1 MGVSKND
8 VGRPSNKTIII
19 RRILKVVLLLI
30 IIALA
35 FLIGYNLKDKN
46 SNNPIKSSGKKIQSD
61 DSIKTSKEELQLD
74 DSIVK
79 KLYSE
84 IENVSFYEK
93 IDGNIEDLCAFY
105 CEDMTY
111 NDMDDNFKMSLVLN
125 QFDLEKTNK
134 IKYEEIK
141 EKYYDIFGNYDIA
154 SEFYNYNINKLG
166 NVKLNKGYYQL
177 LGEDV
182 TVDPILGTGYTL
194 VSAQKDSSKIEL
206 FIAQWYNNADELIE
220 TDEPIYEY
228 YDTNACGDVKC
239 SAVFKS
245 SDVNDSKNVIKNNK
259 LTHAYLF
266 VGPRGTGKTSIAKI
280 FAKTIN
286 CLHPEDGL
294 SCEKCDICI
303 SNNSNE
309 NVDVIEMD
317 AASNNGVDEIREIRN
332 HITLLPT
339 VSKYKIYII
348 DEVHMLTTGAF
359 NALLKTLEEPP
370 EHIIF
375 ILATTEPHKIPLT
388 IMSRCQ
394 SFEFKP
400 IPVATIK
407 ERLKYICA
415 QENIN
420 IDDKSLNLIAEE
432 SNGGLRDAVSMLD
445 QLNAYADGNIKYE
458 DVLILNGRI
467 NDDEIEKFMTEMVND
482 DLNSVFTKIESWQEE
497 GKNFIYICE
506 DFIRFLRNELIKFK
520 LENNSNIVNLI
531 GENKTIEVIMIL
543 NKISNDMKISKDK
556 KVLFD
561 VTIINITNILKS
573 KQMFENNTYTSK
585 NINIENKTPEKVEI
599 KEEKPQT
606 VEVPIK
612 ETKDYTLYDE
622 LMSIRLNNTL
632 GIADK
637 KSKIEYE
644 NAVENLKNDI
654 SDLNKLKIINLLDD
668 TKITAGS
675 KDGIILTT
683 DSDNIL
689 HDLYDNMELLEE
701 SLESLLGKKVK
712 VCILLDELWNKKRII
727 YVEKIKNKEKID
739 IIDEE
744 DILNK
749 IKSLNTGEKSEF
761 DDLLE
766 IGGE

>member
-1 MGVSKND
+1 MKYQALYRKYRPKTFDD
-8 VGRPSNKTIII
+8 VYGQQI
-19 RRILKVVLLLI
+19 VV
-30 IIALA
+30 
-35 FLIGYNLKDKN
+35 
-46 SNNPIKSSGKKIQSD
+46 Q
-61 DSIKTSKEELQLD
+61 
-74 DSIVK
+74 
-79 KLYSE
+79 
-84 IENVSFYEK
+84 
-93 IDGNIEDLCAFY
+93 
-105 CEDMTY
+105 
-111 NDMDDNFKMSLVLN
+111 
-125 QFDLEKTNK
+125 
-134 IKYEEIK
+134 
-141 EKYYDIFGNYDIA
+141 
-154 SEFYNYNINKLG
+154 
-166 NVKLNKGYYQL
+166 
-177 LGEDV
+177 
-182 TVDPILGTGYTL
+182 TL
-194 VSAQKDSSKIEL
+194 
-206 FIAQWYNNADELIE
+206 
-220 TDEPIYEY
+220 
-228 YDTNACGDVKC
+228 
-239 SAVFKS
+239 
-245 SDVNDSKNVIKNNK
+245 KNVIKNNK

-309 NVDVIEMD
+309 NVDIIEMD

-407 ERLKYICA
+407 ERLKYICS

-458 DVLILNGRI
+458 DVLLLNGRI

-482 DLNSVFTKIESWQEE
+482 NLNSVFTKIESWQEE

-520 LENNSNIVNLI
+520 LENNSNIVSLI

-561 VTIINITNILKS
+561 VTIINITNILKN
-573 KQMFENNTYTSK
+573 KRMFENITHESK
-585 NINIENKTPEKVEI
+585 NIKIENKTPEKIEI

-749 IKSLNTGEKSEF
+749 IKLLNTGEKSEF

>member
-1 MGVSKND
+1 MKYQALYRKYRPKTFDD
-8 VGRPSNKTIII
+8 VYGQQI
-19 RRILKVVLLLI
+19 VV
-30 IIALA
+30 
-35 FLIGYNLKDKN
+35 
-46 SNNPIKSSGKKIQSD
+46 Q
-61 DSIKTSKEELQLD
+61 
-74 DSIVK
+74 
-79 KLYSE
+79 
-84 IENVSFYEK
+84 
-93 IDGNIEDLCAFY
+93 
-105 CEDMTY
+105 
-111 NDMDDNFKMSLVLN
+111 
-125 QFDLEKTNK
+125 
-134 IKYEEIK
+134 
-141 EKYYDIFGNYDIA
+141 
-154 SEFYNYNINKLG
+154 
-166 NVKLNKGYYQL
+166 
-177 LGEDV
+177 
-182 TVDPILGTGYTL
+182 TL
-194 VSAQKDSSKIEL
+194 
-206 FIAQWYNNADELIE
+206 
-220 TDEPIYEY
+220 
-228 YDTNACGDVKC
+228 
-239 SAVFKS
+239 
-245 SDVNDSKNVIKNNK
+245 KNVIKNNK

-294 SCEKCDICI
+294 SCEKCDICV

-309 NVDVIEMD
+309 NVDIIEMD

-458 DVLILNGRI
+458 DVLLLNGRI

-561 VTIINITNILKS
+561 VTIINITNILKN

-585 NINIENKTPEKVEI
+585 NIKIENKTPEKVEI

-606 VEVPIK
+606 MEVPIK
-612 ETKDYTLYDE
+612 ETKNYTLYDE
-622 LMSIRLNNTL
+622 LMNIRLNNTL

-739 IIDEE
+739 IIDEK

-749 IKSLNTGEKSEF
+749 IKLLNTGEKSEF

>member
-1 MGVSKND
+1 MKYQALYRKYRPKTFDD
-8 VGRPSNKTIII
+8 VYGQQI
-19 RRILKVVLLLI
+19 VV
-30 IIALA
+30 
-35 FLIGYNLKDKN
+35 
-46 SNNPIKSSGKKIQSD
+46 Q
-61 DSIKTSKEELQLD
+61 
-74 DSIVK
+74 
-79 KLYSE
+79 
-84 IENVSFYEK
+84 
-93 IDGNIEDLCAFY
+93 
-105 CEDMTY
+105 
-111 NDMDDNFKMSLVLN
+111 
-125 QFDLEKTNK
+125 
-134 IKYEEIK
+134 
-141 EKYYDIFGNYDIA
+141 
-154 SEFYNYNINKLG
+154 
-166 NVKLNKGYYQL
+166 
-177 LGEDV
+177 
-182 TVDPILGTGYTL
+182 TL
-194 VSAQKDSSKIEL
+194 
-206 FIAQWYNNADELIE
+206 
-220 TDEPIYEY
+220 
-228 YDTNACGDVKC
+228 
-239 SAVFKS
+239 
-245 SDVNDSKNVIKNNK
+245 KNVIKNNK

-309 NVDVIEMD
+309 NVDIIEMD

-458 DVLILNGRI
+458 DVLLLNGRI
-467 NDDEIEKFMTEMVND
+467 NDNEIEKFMTEMVND

-520 LENNSNIVNLI
+520 LENNSNIVSLI

-585 NINIENKTPEKVEI
+585 NIKIENKTPEKVEI

-612 ETKDYTLYDE
+612 KTKNYTLYDE
-622 LMSIRLNNTL
+622 LMNIRLNNTL

>member
-1 MGVSKND
+1 MKYQALYRKYRPKTFDD
-8 VGRPSNKTIII
+8 VYGQQI
-19 RRILKVVLLLI
+19 VV
-30 IIALA
+30 
-35 FLIGYNLKDKN
+35 
-46 SNNPIKSSGKKIQSD
+46 Q
-61 DSIKTSKEELQLD
+61 
-74 DSIVK
+74 
-79 KLYSE
+79 
-84 IENVSFYEK
+84 
-93 IDGNIEDLCAFY
+93 
-105 CEDMTY
+105 
-111 NDMDDNFKMSLVLN
+111 
-125 QFDLEKTNK
+125 
-134 IKYEEIK
+134 
-141 EKYYDIFGNYDIA
+141 
-154 SEFYNYNINKLG
+154 
-166 NVKLNKGYYQL
+166 
-177 LGEDV
+177 
-182 TVDPILGTGYTL
+182 TL
-194 VSAQKDSSKIEL
+194 
-206 FIAQWYNNADELIE
+206 
-220 TDEPIYEY
+220 
-228 YDTNACGDVKC
+228 
-239 SAVFKS
+239 
-245 SDVNDSKNVIKNNK
+245 KNVIKNNK

-309 NVDVIEMD
+309 NVDIIEMD

-458 DVLILNGRI
+458 DVLLLNGRI

-561 VTIINITNILKS
+561 VTIINITNILKN

-585 NINIENKTPEKVEI
+585 NIKIENKTPEKVEI

-612 ETKDYTLYDE
+612 ETKNYTLYDE
-622 LMSIRLNNTL
+622 LMNIRLNNTL

-637 KSKIEYE
+637 TSKIEYE

-739 IIDEE
+739 IIDEK

-749 IKSLNTGEKSEF
+749 IKLLNTGEKSEF

>member
-1 MGVSKND
+1 MKYQALYRKYRPKTFDD
-8 VGRPSNKTIII
+8 VYGQQI
-19 RRILKVVLLLI
+19 VV
-30 IIALA
+30 
-35 FLIGYNLKDKN
+35 
-46 SNNPIKSSGKKIQSD
+46 Q
-61 DSIKTSKEELQLD
+61 
-74 DSIVK
+74 
-79 KLYSE
+79 
-84 IENVSFYEK
+84 
-93 IDGNIEDLCAFY
+93 
-105 CEDMTY
+105 
-111 NDMDDNFKMSLVLN
+111 
-125 QFDLEKTNK
+125 
-134 IKYEEIK
+134 
-141 EKYYDIFGNYDIA
+141 
-154 SEFYNYNINKLG
+154 
-166 NVKLNKGYYQL
+166 
-177 LGEDV
+177 
-182 TVDPILGTGYTL
+182 TL
-194 VSAQKDSSKIEL
+194 
-206 FIAQWYNNADELIE
+206 
-220 TDEPIYEY
+220 
-228 YDTNACGDVKC
+228 
-239 SAVFKS
+239 
-245 SDVNDSKNVIKNNK
+245 KNVIKNNK

-309 NVDVIEMD
+309 NVDIIEMD

-458 DVLILNGRI
+458 DVLLLNGRI
-467 NDDEIEKFMTEMVND
+467 NDNEIEKFMTEMVND

-573 KQMFENNTYTSK
+573 KRMFENNIYTSK

-599 KEEKPQT
+599 KEEKSQT

-632 GIADK
+632 SIADK

-654 SDLNKLKIINLLDD
+654 TDLNKLKIINLLDD

-712 VCILLDELWNKKRII
+712 VCILLGELWNKKRII

>member
-1 MGVSKND
+1 MKYQALYRKYRPKTFDD
-8 VGRPSNKTIII
+8 VYGQQI
-19 RRILKVVLLLI
+19 VV
-30 IIALA
+30 
-35 FLIGYNLKDKN
+35 
-46 SNNPIKSSGKKIQSD
+46 Q
-61 DSIKTSKEELQLD
+61 
-74 DSIVK
+74 
-79 KLYSE
+79 
-84 IENVSFYEK
+84 
-93 IDGNIEDLCAFY
+93 
-105 CEDMTY
+105 
-111 NDMDDNFKMSLVLN
+111 
-125 QFDLEKTNK
+125 
-134 IKYEEIK
+134 
-141 EKYYDIFGNYDIA
+141 
-154 SEFYNYNINKLG
+154 
-166 NVKLNKGYYQL
+166 
-177 LGEDV
+177 
-182 TVDPILGTGYTL
+182 TL
-194 VSAQKDSSKIEL
+194 
-206 FIAQWYNNADELIE
+206 
-220 TDEPIYEY
+220 
-228 YDTNACGDVKC
+228 
-239 SAVFKS
+239 
-245 SDVNDSKNVIKNNK
+245 KNVIKNNK

-309 NVDVIEMD
+309 NVDIIEMD

-458 DVLILNGRI
+458 DVLLLNGRI

-520 LENNSNIVNLI
+520 LENNSNIVSLI

-561 VTIINITNILKS
+561 VTIINITNILKN
-573 KQMFENNTYTSK
+573 KQTFENTAYESK
-585 NINIENKTPEKVEI
+585 NIKIENKTPEKVEI

-606 VEVPIK
+606 VEVSIK

-622 LMSIRLNNTL
+622 LMNIRLNNTL

-637 KSKIEYE
+637 TSKIEYE

-675 KDGIILTT
+675 KDGIIFTT

-701 SLESLLGKKVK
+701 SMESLLGKKVK

>member
-1 MGVSKND
+1 MKYQALYRKYRPKTFDD
-8 VGRPSNKTIII
+8 VYGQQI
-19 RRILKVVLLLI
+19 VV
-30 IIALA
+30 
-35 FLIGYNLKDKN
+35 
-46 SNNPIKSSGKKIQSD
+46 Q
-61 DSIKTSKEELQLD
+61 
-74 DSIVK
+74 
-79 KLYSE
+79 
-84 IENVSFYEK
+84 
-93 IDGNIEDLCAFY
+93 
-105 CEDMTY
+105 
-111 NDMDDNFKMSLVLN
+111 
-125 QFDLEKTNK
+125 
-134 IKYEEIK
+134 
-141 EKYYDIFGNYDIA
+141 
-154 SEFYNYNINKLG
+154 
-166 NVKLNKGYYQL
+166 
-177 LGEDV
+177 
-182 TVDPILGTGYTL
+182 TL
-194 VSAQKDSSKIEL
+194 
-206 FIAQWYNNADELIE
+206 
-220 TDEPIYEY
+220 
-228 YDTNACGDVKC
+228 
-239 SAVFKS
+239 
-245 SDVNDSKNVIKNNK
+245 KNVIKNNK

-309 NVDVIEMD
+309 NVDIIEMD

-458 DVLILNGRI
+458 DVLLLNGRI

-561 VTIINITNILKS
+561 VTIINITNILKN
-573 KQMFENNTYTSK
+573 KQTFENNTYTSK
-585 NINIENKTPEKVEI
+585 NIKIENKTPEKVEI

-612 ETKDYTLYDE
+612 ETKNYALYDE
-622 LMSIRLNNTL
+622 LMNIRLNNTL

>member
-1 MGVSKND
+1 MKYQALYRKYRPKTFDD
-8 VGRPSNKTIII
+8 VYGQQI
-19 RRILKVVLLLI
+19 VV
-30 IIALA
+30 
-35 FLIGYNLKDKN
+35 
-46 SNNPIKSSGKKIQSD
+46 Q
-61 DSIKTSKEELQLD
+61 
-74 DSIVK
+74 
-79 KLYSE
+79 
-84 IENVSFYEK
+84 
-93 IDGNIEDLCAFY
+93 
-105 CEDMTY
+105 
-111 NDMDDNFKMSLVLN
+111 
-125 QFDLEKTNK
+125 
-134 IKYEEIK
+134 
-141 EKYYDIFGNYDIA
+141 
-154 SEFYNYNINKLG
+154 
-166 NVKLNKGYYQL
+166 
-177 LGEDV
+177 
-182 TVDPILGTGYTL
+182 TL
-194 VSAQKDSSKIEL
+194 
-206 FIAQWYNNADELIE
+206 
-220 TDEPIYEY
+220 
-228 YDTNACGDVKC
+228 
-239 SAVFKS
+239 
-245 SDVNDSKNVIKNNK
+245 KNVIKNNK

-309 NVDVIEMD
+309 NVDIIEMD

-332 HITLLPT
+332 HITLFPT

-458 DVLILNGRI
+458 DVLLLNGRI

-561 VTIINITNILKS
+561 VTIINITNILKN

-585 NINIENKTPEKVEI
+585 NIKIENKTPEKVEI

-606 VEVPIK
+606 MEVPIK
-612 ETKDYTLYDE
+612 ETKNYTLYDE
-622 LMSIRLNNTL
+622 LMNIRLNNTL

>member
-1 MGVSKND
+1 MKYQALYRKYRPKTFDD
-8 VGRPSNKTIII
+8 VYGQQI
-19 RRILKVVLLLI
+19 VV
-30 IIALA
+30 
-35 FLIGYNLKDKN
+35 
-46 SNNPIKSSGKKIQSD
+46 Q
-61 DSIKTSKEELQLD
+61 
-74 DSIVK
+74 
-79 KLYSE
+79 
-84 IENVSFYEK
+84 
-93 IDGNIEDLCAFY
+93 
-105 CEDMTY
+105 
-111 NDMDDNFKMSLVLN
+111 
-125 QFDLEKTNK
+125 
-134 IKYEEIK
+134 
-141 EKYYDIFGNYDIA
+141 
-154 SEFYNYNINKLG
+154 
-166 NVKLNKGYYQL
+166 
-177 LGEDV
+177 
-182 TVDPILGTGYTL
+182 TL
-194 VSAQKDSSKIEL
+194 
-206 FIAQWYNNADELIE
+206 
-220 TDEPIYEY
+220 
-228 YDTNACGDVKC
+228 
-239 SAVFKS
+239 
-245 SDVNDSKNVIKNNK
+245 KNVIKNNK

-294 SCEKCDICI
+294 SCEKCDICV

-309 NVDVIEMD
+309 NVDIIEMD

-458 DVLILNGRI
+458 DVLLLNGRI
-467 NDDEIEKFMTEMVND
+467 NDNEIEKFMTEMVND

-506 DFIRFLRNELIKFK
+506 DFISFLRNELIKFK

-561 VTIINITNILKS
+561 VTIINITNILKN
-573 KQMFENNTYTSK
+573 KQTFENNTYTSK
-585 NINIENKTPEKVEI
+585 NIKIENKTPEKVEI

-749 IKSLNTGEKSEF
+749 IKLLNTGEKSEF

>member
-1 MGVSKND
+1 MKYQALYRKYRPKTFDD
-8 VGRPSNKTIII
+8 VYGQQI
-19 RRILKVVLLLI
+19 VV
-30 IIALA
+30 
-35 FLIGYNLKDKN
+35 
-46 SNNPIKSSGKKIQSD
+46 Q
-61 DSIKTSKEELQLD
+61 
-74 DSIVK
+74 
-79 KLYSE
+79 
-84 IENVSFYEK
+84 
-93 IDGNIEDLCAFY
+93 
-105 CEDMTY
+105 
-111 NDMDDNFKMSLVLN
+111 
-125 QFDLEKTNK
+125 
-134 IKYEEIK
+134 
-141 EKYYDIFGNYDIA
+141 
-154 SEFYNYNINKLG
+154 
-166 NVKLNKGYYQL
+166 
-177 LGEDV
+177 
-182 TVDPILGTGYTL
+182 TL
-194 VSAQKDSSKIEL
+194 
-206 FIAQWYNNADELIE
+206 
-220 TDEPIYEY
+220 
-228 YDTNACGDVKC
+228 
-239 SAVFKS
+239 
-245 SDVNDSKNVIKNNK
+245 KNVIKNNK

-294 SCEKCDICI
+294 SCEKCDICV
-303 SNNSNE
+303 SNNLNE
-309 NVDVIEMD
+309 NVDIIEMD

-458 DVLILNGRI
+458 DVLLLNGRI
-467 NDDEIEKFMTEMVND
+467 NDNEIEKFMTEMVND

-497 GKNFIYICE
+497 GKNFIYISE

-561 VTIINITNILKS
+561 VTIINITNILKN
-573 KQMFENNTYTSK
+573 KQMFENDTYTSK
-585 NINIENKTPEKVEI
+585 NIKIENKTPEKVEI

-606 VEVPIK
+606 MEVPIK
-612 ETKDYTLYDE
+612 ETKNYTLYDE
-622 LMSIRLNNTL
+622 LMNIRLNNTL
-632 GIADK
+632 SIADK

-644 NAVENLKNDI
+644 TAVENLKNDI

>member
-1 MGVSKND
+1 MKYQALYRKYRPKTFDD
-8 VGRPSNKTIII
+8 VYGQQI
-19 RRILKVVLLLI
+19 VV
-30 IIALA
+30 
-35 FLIGYNLKDKN
+35 
-46 SNNPIKSSGKKIQSD
+46 Q
-61 DSIKTSKEELQLD
+61 
-74 DSIVK
+74 
-79 KLYSE
+79 
-84 IENVSFYEK
+84 
-93 IDGNIEDLCAFY
+93 
-105 CEDMTY
+105 
-111 NDMDDNFKMSLVLN
+111 
-125 QFDLEKTNK
+125 
-134 IKYEEIK
+134 
-141 EKYYDIFGNYDIA
+141 
-154 SEFYNYNINKLG
+154 
-166 NVKLNKGYYQL
+166 
-177 LGEDV
+177 
-182 TVDPILGTGYTL
+182 TL
-194 VSAQKDSSKIEL
+194 
-206 FIAQWYNNADELIE
+206 
-220 TDEPIYEY
+220 
-228 YDTNACGDVKC
+228 
-239 SAVFKS
+239 
-245 SDVNDSKNVIKNNK
+245 KNVIKNNK

-286 CLHPEDGL
+286 CLHPKDGL

-309 NVDVIEMD
+309 NVDIIEMD

-458 DVLILNGRI
+458 DVLLLNGRI
-467 NDDEIEKFMTEMVND
+467 NDDEIEKFMTEIVND

-573 KQMFENNTYTSK
+573 KQMFENDTYTSK
-585 NINIENKTPEKVEI
+585 NIKIENKTPENVEI

-612 ETKDYTLYDE
+612 ETKNYILYDE
-622 LMSIRLNNTL
+622 LMNIRLNNTL

>member
-1 MGVSKND
+1 MKYQALYRKYRPKTFDD
-8 VGRPSNKTIII
+8 VYGQQI
-19 RRILKVVLLLI
+19 VV
-30 IIALA
+30 
-35 FLIGYNLKDKN
+35 
-46 SNNPIKSSGKKIQSD
+46 Q
-61 DSIKTSKEELQLD
+61 
-74 DSIVK
+74 
-79 KLYSE
+79 
-84 IENVSFYEK
+84 
-93 IDGNIEDLCAFY
+93 
-105 CEDMTY
+105 
-111 NDMDDNFKMSLVLN
+111 
-125 QFDLEKTNK
+125 
-134 IKYEEIK
+134 
-141 EKYYDIFGNYDIA
+141 
-154 SEFYNYNINKLG
+154 
-166 NVKLNKGYYQL
+166 
-177 LGEDV
+177 
-182 TVDPILGTGYTL
+182 TL
-194 VSAQKDSSKIEL
+194 
-206 FIAQWYNNADELIE
+206 
-220 TDEPIYEY
+220 
-228 YDTNACGDVKC
+228 
-239 SAVFKS
+239 
-245 SDVNDSKNVIKNNK
+245 KNVIKNNK

-286 CLHPEDGL
+286 CLHPKDGL

-309 NVDVIEMD
+309 NVDIIEMD

-400 IPVATIK
+400 IPIATIK

-458 DVLILNGRI
+458 DVLLLNGRI

-531 GENKTIEVIMIL
+531 GENKIIEVIMIL

-573 KQMFENNTYTSK
+573 KQMFENDTYTSK
-585 NINIENKTPEKVEI
+585 NIKIENKTPEKVEI

-606 VEVPIK
+606 MKVPIK
-612 ETKDYTLYDE
+612 ETKNYTLYDE
-622 LMSIRLNNTL
+622 LMNIRLNNTL

>member
-1 MGVSKND
+1 MKYQALYRKYRPKTFDD
-8 VGRPSNKTIII
+8 VYGQQI
-19 RRILKVVLLLI
+19 VV
-30 IIALA
+30 
-35 FLIGYNLKDKN
+35 
-46 SNNPIKSSGKKIQSD
+46 Q
-61 DSIKTSKEELQLD
+61 
-74 DSIVK
+74 
-79 KLYSE
+79 
-84 IENVSFYEK
+84 
-93 IDGNIEDLCAFY
+93 
-105 CEDMTY
+105 
-111 NDMDDNFKMSLVLN
+111 
-125 QFDLEKTNK
+125 
-134 IKYEEIK
+134 
-141 EKYYDIFGNYDIA
+141 
-154 SEFYNYNINKLG
+154 
-166 NVKLNKGYYQL
+166 
-177 LGEDV
+177 
-182 TVDPILGTGYTL
+182 TL
-194 VSAQKDSSKIEL
+194 
-206 FIAQWYNNADELIE
+206 
-220 TDEPIYEY
+220 
-228 YDTNACGDVKC
+228 
-239 SAVFKS
+239 
-245 SDVNDSKNVIKNNK
+245 KNVIKNNK

-309 NVDVIEMD
+309 NVDIIEMD

-458 DVLILNGRI
+458 DVLLLNGRI

-561 VTIINITNILKS
+561 VTIINITNILKN

-585 NINIENKTPEKVEI
+585 NIKIENKTPEKVEI

-612 ETKDYTLYDE
+612 ETKNYTLYDE
-622 LMSIRLNNTL
+622 LMNIRLNNTL

-739 IIDEE
+739 IIDEK

>member
-1 MGVSKND
+1 MKYQALYRKYRPKTFDD
-8 VGRPSNKTIII
+8 VYGQQI
-19 RRILKVVLLLI
+19 VV
-30 IIALA
+30 
-35 FLIGYNLKDKN
+35 
-46 SNNPIKSSGKKIQSD
+46 Q
-61 DSIKTSKEELQLD
+61 
-74 DSIVK
+74 
-79 KLYSE
+79 
-84 IENVSFYEK
+84 
-93 IDGNIEDLCAFY
+93 
-105 CEDMTY
+105 
-111 NDMDDNFKMSLVLN
+111 
-125 QFDLEKTNK
+125 
-134 IKYEEIK
+134 
-141 EKYYDIFGNYDIA
+141 
-154 SEFYNYNINKLG
+154 
-166 NVKLNKGYYQL
+166 
-177 LGEDV
+177 
-182 TVDPILGTGYTL
+182 TL
-194 VSAQKDSSKIEL
+194 
-206 FIAQWYNNADELIE
+206 
-220 TDEPIYEY
+220 
-228 YDTNACGDVKC
+228 
-239 SAVFKS
+239 
-245 SDVNDSKNVIKNNK
+245 KNVIKNNK

-286 CLHPEDGL
+286 CLHPKDGL

-309 NVDVIEMD
+309 NVDIIEMD

-458 DVLILNGRI
+458 DVLLLNGRI
-467 NDDEIEKFMTEMVND
+467 NDNEIEKFMTEMVND

-561 VTIINITNILKS
+561 VTIINITNILKN

-585 NINIENKTPEKVEI
+585 NIKIENKTPEKVEI

-612 ETKDYTLYDE
+612 ETKNYTLYDE
-622 LMSIRLNNTL
+622 LMNIRLNNTL
-632 GIADK
+632 SIADK

>member
-1 MGVSKND
+1 MKYQALYRKYRPKTFDD
-8 VGRPSNKTIII
+8 VYGQQI
-19 RRILKVVLLLI
+19 VV
-30 IIALA
+30 
-35 FLIGYNLKDKN
+35 
-46 SNNPIKSSGKKIQSD
+46 Q
-61 DSIKTSKEELQLD
+61 
-74 DSIVK
+74 
-79 KLYSE
+79 
-84 IENVSFYEK
+84 
-93 IDGNIEDLCAFY
+93 
-105 CEDMTY
+105 
-111 NDMDDNFKMSLVLN
+111 
-125 QFDLEKTNK
+125 
-134 IKYEEIK
+134 
-141 EKYYDIFGNYDIA
+141 
-154 SEFYNYNINKLG
+154 
-166 NVKLNKGYYQL
+166 
-177 LGEDV
+177 
-182 TVDPILGTGYTL
+182 TL
-194 VSAQKDSSKIEL
+194 
-206 FIAQWYNNADELIE
+206 
-220 TDEPIYEY
+220 
-228 YDTNACGDVKC
+228 
-239 SAVFKS
+239 
-245 SDVNDSKNVIKNNK
+245 KNVIKNNK

-309 NVDVIEMD
+309 NVDIIEMD

-458 DVLILNGRI
+458 DVLLLNGRI

-573 KQMFENNTYTSK
+573 KQMFENDTYTSK
-585 NINIENKTPEKVEI
+585 NIKIENKTPEKVEI

-606 VEVPIK
+606 MEVPIK

-739 IIDEE
+739 IIDEK

>member
-1 MGVSKND
+1 MKYQALYRKYRPKTFDD
-8 VGRPSNKTIII
+8 VYGQQI
-19 RRILKVVLLLI
+19 VVQTLI
-30 IIALA
+30 
-35 FLIGYNLKDKN
+35 
-46 SNNPIKSSGKKIQSD
+46 
-61 DSIKTSKEELQLD
+61 
-74 DSIVK
+74 
-79 KLYSE
+79 
-84 IENVSFYEK
+84 
-93 IDGNIEDLCAFY
+93 
-105 CEDMTY
+105 
-111 NDMDDNFKMSLVLN
+111 
-125 QFDLEKTNK
+125 
-134 IKYEEIK
+134 
-141 EKYYDIFGNYDIA
+141 
-154 SEFYNYNINKLG
+154 
-166 NVKLNKGYYQL
+166 
-177 LGEDV
+177 
-182 TVDPILGTGYTL
+182 
-194 VSAQKDSSKIEL
+194 
-206 FIAQWYNNADELIE
+206 
-220 TDEPIYEY
+220 
-228 YDTNACGDVKC
+228 
-239 SAVFKS
+239 
-245 SDVNDSKNVIKNNK
+245 NVIKNNK

-303 SNNSNE
+303 SNNLNE
-309 NVDVIEMD
+309 NVDIIEMD

-458 DVLILNGRI
+458 DVLLLNGRI

-561 VTIINITNILKS
+561 VTIINITNILKN
-573 KQMFENNTYTSK
+573 KQMFENNTYESK
-585 NINIENKTPEKVEI
+585 NIKIENKTPEKVEI
-599 KEEKPQT
+599 KEEKTQT
-606 VEVPIK
+606 VEVQIK

-654 SDLNKLKIINLLDD
+654 SDLSKLKIINLLDD

-739 IIDEE
+739 IIDEK

>member
-1 MGVSKND
+1 MKYQALYRKYRPKTFDD
-8 VGRPSNKTIII
+8 VYGQQI
-19 RRILKVVLLLI
+19 VV
-30 IIALA
+30 
-35 FLIGYNLKDKN
+35 
-46 SNNPIKSSGKKIQSD
+46 Q
-61 DSIKTSKEELQLD
+61 
-74 DSIVK
+74 
-79 KLYSE
+79 
-84 IENVSFYEK
+84 
-93 IDGNIEDLCAFY
+93 
-105 CEDMTY
+105 
-111 NDMDDNFKMSLVLN
+111 
-125 QFDLEKTNK
+125 
-134 IKYEEIK
+134 
-141 EKYYDIFGNYDIA
+141 
-154 SEFYNYNINKLG
+154 
-166 NVKLNKGYYQL
+166 
-177 LGEDV
+177 
-182 TVDPILGTGYTL
+182 TL
-194 VSAQKDSSKIEL
+194 
-206 FIAQWYNNADELIE
+206 
-220 TDEPIYEY
+220 
-228 YDTNACGDVKC
+228 
-239 SAVFKS
+239 
-245 SDVNDSKNVIKNNK
+245 KNVIKNNK

-303 SNNSNE
+303 SNNLNE
-309 NVDVIEMD
+309 NVDIIEMD

-458 DVLILNGRI
+458 DVLLLNGRI
-467 NDDEIEKFMTEMVND
+467 NDNEIEKIMTEMVND

-520 LENNSNIVNLI
+520 LENNSNIVSLI

-561 VTIINITNILKS
+561 VTIINITNILKD
-573 KQMFENNTYTSK
+573 KQMFENNTYDSK
-585 NINIENKTPEKVEI
+585 NMKIENKTSEKVEI
-599 KEEKPQT
+599 KEKPQT

-632 GIADK
+632 SIADK
-637 KSKIEYE
+637 RSKIKYE
-644 NAVENLKNDI
+644 NAVENLKDDI

-675 KDGIILTT
+675 KDGIVLTT

-739 IIDEE
+739 IIDEK

>member
-1 MGVSKND
+1 MKYQALYRKYRPKTFDD
-8 VGRPSNKTIII
+8 VYGQQI
-19 RRILKVVLLLI
+19 VV
-30 IIALA
+30 
-35 FLIGYNLKDKN
+35 
-46 SNNPIKSSGKKIQSD
+46 Q
-61 DSIKTSKEELQLD
+61 
-74 DSIVK
+74 
-79 KLYSE
+79 
-84 IENVSFYEK
+84 
-93 IDGNIEDLCAFY
+93 
-105 CEDMTY
+105 
-111 NDMDDNFKMSLVLN
+111 
-125 QFDLEKTNK
+125 
-134 IKYEEIK
+134 
-141 EKYYDIFGNYDIA
+141 
-154 SEFYNYNINKLG
+154 
-166 NVKLNKGYYQL
+166 
-177 LGEDV
+177 
-182 TVDPILGTGYTL
+182 TL
-194 VSAQKDSSKIEL
+194 
-206 FIAQWYNNADELIE
+206 
-220 TDEPIYEY
+220 
-228 YDTNACGDVKC
+228 
-239 SAVFKS
+239 
-245 SDVNDSKNVIKNNK
+245 KNVIKNNK

-309 NVDVIEMD
+309 NVDIIEMD

-458 DVLILNGRI
+458 DVLLLNGRI

-520 LENNSNIVNLI
+520 LENNSNIVCLI

-561 VTIINITNILKS
+561 VTIINITNVLKS
-573 KQMFENNTYTSK
+573 KQMFENNVRESK
-585 NINIENKTPEKVEI
+585 NIKIENKTPEKVEI
-599 KEEKPQT
+599 KEEKTQP
-606 VEVPIK
+606 VELPIK

-637 KSKIEYE
+637 TSKIEYE
-644 NAVENLKNDI
+644 NAAENLKNDI

-675 KDGIILTT
+675 KDGIIFTT

>member
-1 MGVSKND
+1 MKYQALYRKYRPKTFDD
-8 VGRPSNKTIII
+8 VYGQQI
-19 RRILKVVLLLI
+19 VV
-30 IIALA
+30 
-35 FLIGYNLKDKN
+35 
-46 SNNPIKSSGKKIQSD
+46 Q
-61 DSIKTSKEELQLD
+61 
-74 DSIVK
+74 
-79 KLYSE
+79 
-84 IENVSFYEK
+84 
-93 IDGNIEDLCAFY
+93 
-105 CEDMTY
+105 
-111 NDMDDNFKMSLVLN
+111 
-125 QFDLEKTNK
+125 
-134 IKYEEIK
+134 
-141 EKYYDIFGNYDIA
+141 
-154 SEFYNYNINKLG
+154 
-166 NVKLNKGYYQL
+166 
-177 LGEDV
+177 
-182 TVDPILGTGYTL
+182 TL
-194 VSAQKDSSKIEL
+194 
-206 FIAQWYNNADELIE
+206 
-220 TDEPIYEY
+220 
-228 YDTNACGDVKC
+228 
-239 SAVFKS
+239 
-245 SDVNDSKNVIKNNK
+245 KNVIKNNK

-309 NVDVIEMD
+309 NVDIIEMD

-458 DVLILNGRI
+458 DVLLLNGRI

-520 LENNSNIVNLI
+520 LENNSNIVRLI

-561 VTIINITNILKS
+561 VTIINITNVLKN
-573 KQMFENNTYTSK
+573 KQTFENNARESK
-585 NINIENKTPEKVEI
+585 NIKIENKTVEKVEI

-622 LMSIRLNNTL
+622 IMSIRLNNTL

-712 VCILLDELWNKKRII
+712 VCILLDGLWNKKRII

>member
-1 MGVSKND
+1 MKYQALYRKYRPKTFDD
-8 VGRPSNKTIII
+8 VYGQQI
-19 RRILKVVLLLI
+19 VV
-30 IIALA
+30 
-35 FLIGYNLKDKN
+35 
-46 SNNPIKSSGKKIQSD
+46 Q
-61 DSIKTSKEELQLD
+61 
-74 DSIVK
+74 
-79 KLYSE
+79 
-84 IENVSFYEK
+84 
-93 IDGNIEDLCAFY
+93 
-105 CEDMTY
+105 
-111 NDMDDNFKMSLVLN
+111 
-125 QFDLEKTNK
+125 
-134 IKYEEIK
+134 
-141 EKYYDIFGNYDIA
+141 
-154 SEFYNYNINKLG
+154 
-166 NVKLNKGYYQL
+166 
-177 LGEDV
+177 
-182 TVDPILGTGYTL
+182 TL
-194 VSAQKDSSKIEL
+194 
-206 FIAQWYNNADELIE
+206 
-220 TDEPIYEY
+220 
-228 YDTNACGDVKC
+228 
-239 SAVFKS
+239 
-245 SDVNDSKNVIKNNK
+245 KNVIKNNK

-309 NVDVIEMD
+309 NVDIIEMD

-458 DVLILNGRI
+458 DVLLLNGRI
-467 NDDEIEKFMTEMVND
+467 NDNEIEKFMTEMVND

-531 GENKTIEVIMIL
+531 GENKIIEVIMIL

-561 VTIINITNILKS
+561 VTIINITNILKN
-573 KQMFENNTYTSK
+573 KQMFENNTCTSN
-585 NINIENKTPEKVEI
+585 NIKIENKTPEKVEI

-612 ETKDYTLYDE
+612 ETKNYTLYDE
-622 LMSIRLNNTL
+622 LMNIRLNNTL

-749 IKSLNTGEKSEF
+749 IKLLNTGEKSEF

>member
-1 MGVSKND
+1 MKYQALYRKYRPKTFDD
-8 VGRPSNKTIII
+8 VYGQQI
-19 RRILKVVLLLI
+19 VV
-30 IIALA
+30 
-35 FLIGYNLKDKN
+35 
-46 SNNPIKSSGKKIQSD
+46 Q
-61 DSIKTSKEELQLD
+61 
-74 DSIVK
+74 
-79 KLYSE
+79 
-84 IENVSFYEK
+84 
-93 IDGNIEDLCAFY
+93 
-105 CEDMTY
+105 
-111 NDMDDNFKMSLVLN
+111 
-125 QFDLEKTNK
+125 
-134 IKYEEIK
+134 
-141 EKYYDIFGNYDIA
+141 
-154 SEFYNYNINKLG
+154 
-166 NVKLNKGYYQL
+166 
-177 LGEDV
+177 
-182 TVDPILGTGYTL
+182 TL
-194 VSAQKDSSKIEL
+194 
-206 FIAQWYNNADELIE
+206 
-220 TDEPIYEY
+220 
-228 YDTNACGDVKC
+228 
-239 SAVFKS
+239 
-245 SDVNDSKNVIKNNK
+245 KNVIKNNK

-286 CLHPEDGL
+286 CLHPKDGL

-309 NVDVIEMD
+309 NVDIIEMD

-458 DVLILNGRI
+458 DVLLLNGRI

-573 KQMFENNTYTSK
+573 KQMFENDTYTSK
-585 NINIENKTPEKVEI
+585 NIKIENKTPENVEI

-612 ETKDYTLYDE
+612 ETKNYILYDE
-622 LMSIRLNNTL
+622 LMNIRLNNTL

-683 DSDNIL
+683 GSDNIL

>member
-1 MGVSKND
+1 MKYQALYRKYRPKTFDD
-8 VGRPSNKTIII
+8 VYGQQI
-19 RRILKVVLLLI
+19 VV
-30 IIALA
+30 
-35 FLIGYNLKDKN
+35 
-46 SNNPIKSSGKKIQSD
+46 Q
-61 DSIKTSKEELQLD
+61 
-74 DSIVK
+74 
-79 KLYSE
+79 
-84 IENVSFYEK
+84 
-93 IDGNIEDLCAFY
+93 
-105 CEDMTY
+105 
-111 NDMDDNFKMSLVLN
+111 
-125 QFDLEKTNK
+125 
-134 IKYEEIK
+134 
-141 EKYYDIFGNYDIA
+141 
-154 SEFYNYNINKLG
+154 
-166 NVKLNKGYYQL
+166 
-177 LGEDV
+177 
-182 TVDPILGTGYTL
+182 TL
-194 VSAQKDSSKIEL
+194 
-206 FIAQWYNNADELIE
+206 
-220 TDEPIYEY
+220 
-228 YDTNACGDVKC
+228 
-239 SAVFKS
+239 
-245 SDVNDSKNVIKNNK
+245 KNVIKNNK

-294 SCEKCDICI
+294 SCEKCDICV
-303 SNNSNE
+303 SNNLNE
-309 NVDVIEMD
+309 NVDIIEMD

-400 IPVATIK
+400 IPVTIIK
-407 ERLKYICA
+407 ERLKYICT

-458 DVLILNGRI
+458 DVLLLNGRI

-543 NKISNDMKISKDK
+543 NKIANDMKISKDK

-561 VTIINITNILKS
+561 VTIINITNILKN

-585 NINIENKTPEKVEI
+585 NIKIENKTPEKVEI

-606 VEVPIK
+606 MEVPIK
-612 ETKDYTLYDE
+612 EKKNYKLYDE
-622 LMSIRLNNTL
+622 LMNIRLNNTL

-644 NAVENLKNDI
+644 TAVENLKNDI

-701 SLESLLGKKVK
+701 SLGSLLGKKVK

-739 IIDEE
+739 IIDEK

-749 IKSLNTGEKSEF
+749 IKLLNTGEKSEF

>member
-1 MGVSKND
+1 MKYQALYRKYRPKTFDD
-8 VGRPSNKTIII
+8 VYGQQI
-19 RRILKVVLLLI
+19 VV
-30 IIALA
+30 
-35 FLIGYNLKDKN
+35 
-46 SNNPIKSSGKKIQSD
+46 Q
-61 DSIKTSKEELQLD
+61 
-74 DSIVK
+74 
-79 KLYSE
+79 
-84 IENVSFYEK
+84 
-93 IDGNIEDLCAFY
+93 
-105 CEDMTY
+105 
-111 NDMDDNFKMSLVLN
+111 
-125 QFDLEKTNK
+125 
-134 IKYEEIK
+134 
-141 EKYYDIFGNYDIA
+141 
-154 SEFYNYNINKLG
+154 
-166 NVKLNKGYYQL
+166 
-177 LGEDV
+177 
-182 TVDPILGTGYTL
+182 TL
-194 VSAQKDSSKIEL
+194 
-206 FIAQWYNNADELIE
+206 
-220 TDEPIYEY
+220 
-228 YDTNACGDVKC
+228 
-239 SAVFKS
+239 
-245 SDVNDSKNVIKNNK
+245 KNVIKNNK

-309 NVDVIEMD
+309 NVDIIEMD

-458 DVLILNGRI
+458 DVLLLNGRI
-467 NDDEIEKFMTEMVND
+467 NDDEIEKFMNEMVND

-573 KQMFENNTYTSK
+573 KQTFENNTYTSK
-585 NINIENKTPEKVEI
+585 NIKIENKTPEKVEI

-612 ETKDYTLYDE
+612 ETKNYTLYDE

-739 IIDEE
+739 IIDEK

-749 IKSLNTGEKSEF
+749 IKLLNTGEKSEF

>member
-1 MGVSKND
+1 MKYQALYRKYRPKTFDD
-8 VGRPSNKTIII
+8 VYGQQI
-19 RRILKVVLLLI
+19 VV
-30 IIALA
+30 
-35 FLIGYNLKDKN
+35 
-46 SNNPIKSSGKKIQSD
+46 Q
-61 DSIKTSKEELQLD
+61 
-74 DSIVK
+74 
-79 KLYSE
+79 
-84 IENVSFYEK
+84 
-93 IDGNIEDLCAFY
+93 
-105 CEDMTY
+105 
-111 NDMDDNFKMSLVLN
+111 
-125 QFDLEKTNK
+125 
-134 IKYEEIK
+134 
-141 EKYYDIFGNYDIA
+141 
-154 SEFYNYNINKLG
+154 
-166 NVKLNKGYYQL
+166 
-177 LGEDV
+177 
-182 TVDPILGTGYTL
+182 TL
-194 VSAQKDSSKIEL
+194 
-206 FIAQWYNNADELIE
+206 
-220 TDEPIYEY
+220 
-228 YDTNACGDVKC
+228 
-239 SAVFKS
+239 
-245 SDVNDSKNVIKNNK
+245 KNVIKNNK

-309 NVDVIEMD
+309 NVDIIEMD

-400 IPVATIK
+400 IPVAIIK

-458 DVLILNGRI
+458 DVLLLNGRI

-561 VTIINITNILKS
+561 VTIINITNILKN

-585 NINIENKTPEKVEI
+585 NIKIENKTPEKVEI

-606 VEVPIK
+606 MEVPIK
-612 ETKDYTLYDE
+612 ETKNYTLYDE
-622 LMSIRLNNTL
+622 LMNIRLNNTL

-739 IIDEE
+739 IIDEKG
-744 DILNK
+744 ILNK
-749 IKSLNTGEKSEF
+749 IKLLNTGEKSEF

>member
-1 MGVSKND
+1 MKYQALYRKYRPKTFDD
-8 VGRPSNKTIII
+8 VYGQQI
-19 RRILKVVLLLI
+19 VV
-30 IIALA
+30 
-35 FLIGYNLKDKN
+35 
-46 SNNPIKSSGKKIQSD
+46 Q
-61 DSIKTSKEELQLD
+61 
-74 DSIVK
+74 
-79 KLYSE
+79 
-84 IENVSFYEK
+84 
-93 IDGNIEDLCAFY
+93 
-105 CEDMTY
+105 
-111 NDMDDNFKMSLVLN
+111 
-125 QFDLEKTNK
+125 
-134 IKYEEIK
+134 
-141 EKYYDIFGNYDIA
+141 
-154 SEFYNYNINKLG
+154 
-166 NVKLNKGYYQL
+166 
-177 LGEDV
+177 
-182 TVDPILGTGYTL
+182 TL
-194 VSAQKDSSKIEL
+194 
-206 FIAQWYNNADELIE
+206 
-220 TDEPIYEY
+220 
-228 YDTNACGDVKC
+228 
-239 SAVFKS
+239 
-245 SDVNDSKNVIKNNK
+245 KNVIKNNK

-309 NVDVIEMD
+309 NVDIIEMD

-458 DVLILNGRI
+458 DVLLLNGRI

-520 LENNSNIVNLI
+520 LENNSNIVSLI

-561 VTIINITNILKS
+561 VTIINITNILKN
-573 KQMFENNTYTSK
+573 KQMFENNTYNSK
-585 NINIENKTPEKVEI
+585 NMKIENKTPEKVEI
-599 KEEKPQT
+599 KEEKTQT

-632 GIADK
+632 SIADK
-637 KSKIEYE
+637 RSKIEYE

-654 SDLNKLKIINLLDD
+654 SDLNRLKIINLLDD

>member
-1 MGVSKND
+1 MKYQALYRKYRPKTFDD
-8 VGRPSNKTIII
+8 VYGQQI
-19 RRILKVVLLLI
+19 VV
-30 IIALA
+30 
-35 FLIGYNLKDKN
+35 
-46 SNNPIKSSGKKIQSD
+46 Q
-61 DSIKTSKEELQLD
+61 
-74 DSIVK
+74 
-79 KLYSE
+79 
-84 IENVSFYEK
+84 
-93 IDGNIEDLCAFY
+93 
-105 CEDMTY
+105 
-111 NDMDDNFKMSLVLN
+111 
-125 QFDLEKTNK
+125 
-134 IKYEEIK
+134 
-141 EKYYDIFGNYDIA
+141 
-154 SEFYNYNINKLG
+154 
-166 NVKLNKGYYQL
+166 
-177 LGEDV
+177 
-182 TVDPILGTGYTL
+182 TL
-194 VSAQKDSSKIEL
+194 
-206 FIAQWYNNADELIE
+206 
-220 TDEPIYEY
+220 
-228 YDTNACGDVKC
+228 
-239 SAVFKS
+239 
-245 SDVNDSKNVIKNNK
+245 KNVIKNNK

-309 NVDVIEMD
+309 NVDIIEMD

-407 ERLKYICA
+407 ERLKYICS

-458 DVLILNGRI
+458 DVLLLNGRI

-561 VTIINITNILKS
+561 VTIINITNILKN
-573 KQMFENNTYTSK
+573 KQMFENITHESK
-585 NINIENKTPEKVEI
+585 NIKIENKTPEKIEI

-606 VEVPIK
+606 MEVPIK

-675 KDGIILTT
+675 KDGIIFTT

>member
-1 MGVSKND
+1 MKYQALYRKYRPKTFDD
-8 VGRPSNKTIII
+8 VYGQQI
-19 RRILKVVLLLI
+19 VV
-30 IIALA
+30 
-35 FLIGYNLKDKN
+35 
-46 SNNPIKSSGKKIQSD
+46 Q
-61 DSIKTSKEELQLD
+61 
-74 DSIVK
+74 
-79 KLYSE
+79 
-84 IENVSFYEK
+84 
-93 IDGNIEDLCAFY
+93 
-105 CEDMTY
+105 
-111 NDMDDNFKMSLVLN
+111 
-125 QFDLEKTNK
+125 
-134 IKYEEIK
+134 
-141 EKYYDIFGNYDIA
+141 
-154 SEFYNYNINKLG
+154 
-166 NVKLNKGYYQL
+166 
-177 LGEDV
+177 
-182 TVDPILGTGYTL
+182 TL
-194 VSAQKDSSKIEL
+194 
-206 FIAQWYNNADELIE
+206 
-220 TDEPIYEY
+220 
-228 YDTNACGDVKC
+228 
-239 SAVFKS
+239 
-245 SDVNDSKNVIKNNK
+245 KNVIKNNK

-309 NVDVIEMD
+309 NVDIIEMD

-458 DVLILNGRI
+458 DVLLLNGRI
-467 NDDEIEKFMTEMVND
+467 NDDEIEKFMTEMAND

-520 LENNSNIVNLI
+520 LENNSNIVSLI

-561 VTIINITNILKS
+561 VTIINITNILKN
-573 KQMFENNTYTSK
+573 KQMFENTAYESK
-585 NINIENKTPEKVEI
+585 NIKIENKTPEKVEI

-622 LMSIRLNNTL
+622 LMNIRLNNTL

-637 KSKIEYE
+637 TSKIEYE

-675 KDGIILTT
+675 KDGIIFTT

-701 SLESLLGKKVK
+701 SMESLLGKKVK

>member
-1 MGVSKND
+1 MKYQALYRKYRPKTFDD
-8 VGRPSNKTIII
+8 VYGQQI
-19 RRILKVVLLLI
+19 VV
-30 IIALA
+30 
-35 FLIGYNLKDKN
+35 
-46 SNNPIKSSGKKIQSD
+46 Q
-61 DSIKTSKEELQLD
+61 
-74 DSIVK
+74 
-79 KLYSE
+79 
-84 IENVSFYEK
+84 
-93 IDGNIEDLCAFY
+93 
-105 CEDMTY
+105 
-111 NDMDDNFKMSLVLN
+111 
-125 QFDLEKTNK
+125 
-134 IKYEEIK
+134 
-141 EKYYDIFGNYDIA
+141 
-154 SEFYNYNINKLG
+154 
-166 NVKLNKGYYQL
+166 
-177 LGEDV
+177 
-182 TVDPILGTGYTL
+182 TL
-194 VSAQKDSSKIEL
+194 
-206 FIAQWYNNADELIE
+206 
-220 TDEPIYEY
+220 
-228 YDTNACGDVKC
+228 
-239 SAVFKS
+239 
-245 SDVNDSKNVIKNNK
+245 KNVIKNNK

-309 NVDVIEMD
+309 NVDIIEMD

-458 DVLILNGRI
+458 DVLLLNGRI
-467 NDDEIEKFMTEMVND
+467 NDNEIEKFMTEMVND

-561 VTIINITNILKS
+561 VTIINITNILKN
-573 KQMFENNTYTSK
+573 KQTFENNTYTSK
-585 NINIENKTPEKVEI
+585 NIKIENKTPEKVEI
-599 KEEKPQT
+599 KEEKSQT

-612 ETKDYTLYDE
+612 ETKNYTLYDE
-622 LMSIRLNNTL
+622 LMNIRLNNTL

-739 IIDEE
+739 IIDEK

-749 IKSLNTGEKSEF
+749 IKLLKTGEKSEF

>member
-1 MGVSKND
+1 MKYQALYRKYRPKTFDD
-8 VGRPSNKTIII
+8 VYGQQI
-19 RRILKVVLLLI
+19 VV
-30 IIALA
+30 
-35 FLIGYNLKDKN
+35 
-46 SNNPIKSSGKKIQSD
+46 Q
-61 DSIKTSKEELQLD
+61 
-74 DSIVK
+74 
-79 KLYSE
+79 
-84 IENVSFYEK
+84 
-93 IDGNIEDLCAFY
+93 
-105 CEDMTY
+105 
-111 NDMDDNFKMSLVLN
+111 
-125 QFDLEKTNK
+125 
-134 IKYEEIK
+134 
-141 EKYYDIFGNYDIA
+141 
-154 SEFYNYNINKLG
+154 
-166 NVKLNKGYYQL
+166 
-177 LGEDV
+177 
-182 TVDPILGTGYTL
+182 TL
-194 VSAQKDSSKIEL
+194 
-206 FIAQWYNNADELIE
+206 
-220 TDEPIYEY
+220 
-228 YDTNACGDVKC
+228 
-239 SAVFKS
+239 
-245 SDVNDSKNVIKNNK
+245 KNVIKNNK

-309 NVDVIEMD
+309 NVDIIEMD

-400 IPVATIK
+400 IPVTTIK

-458 DVLILNGRI
+458 DVLLLNGRI

-520 LENNSNIVNLI
+520 LDNNSNILNLI

-561 VTIINITNILKS
+561 VTIINITNVLKN
-573 KQMFENNTYTSK
+573 KQMFENNTYKLK
-585 NINIENKTPEKVEI
+585 NIKIENKTSEKVEI

-612 ETKDYTLYDE
+612 EKKDYTLYDE

-632 GIADK
+632 SIADK

-654 SDLNKLKIINLLDD
+654 SDLNRLKIINLLDD

>member
-1 MGVSKND
+1 MKYQALYRKYRPKTFDD
-8 VGRPSNKTIII
+8 VYGQQI
-19 RRILKVVLLLI
+19 VV
-30 IIALA
+30 
-35 FLIGYNLKDKN
+35 
-46 SNNPIKSSGKKIQSD
+46 Q
-61 DSIKTSKEELQLD
+61 
-74 DSIVK
+74 
-79 KLYSE
+79 
-84 IENVSFYEK
+84 
-93 IDGNIEDLCAFY
+93 
-105 CEDMTY
+105 
-111 NDMDDNFKMSLVLN
+111 
-125 QFDLEKTNK
+125 
-134 IKYEEIK
+134 
-141 EKYYDIFGNYDIA
+141 
-154 SEFYNYNINKLG
+154 
-166 NVKLNKGYYQL
+166 
-177 LGEDV
+177 
-182 TVDPILGTGYTL
+182 TL
-194 VSAQKDSSKIEL
+194 
-206 FIAQWYNNADELIE
+206 
-220 TDEPIYEY
+220 
-228 YDTNACGDVKC
+228 
-239 SAVFKS
+239 
-245 SDVNDSKNVIKNNK
+245 KNVIKNNK

-309 NVDVIEMD
+309 NVDIIEMD

-458 DVLILNGRI
+458 DVLLLNGRI

-573 KQMFENNTYTSK
+573 KQMFENDTYTSK
-585 NINIENKTPEKVEI
+585 NIKIENKTPEKVEI

-606 VEVPIK
+606 MEVPIK

>member
-1 MGVSKND
+1 MKYQALYRKYRPKTFDD
-8 VGRPSNKTIII
+8 VYGQQI
-19 RRILKVVLLLI
+19 VV
-30 IIALA
+30 
-35 FLIGYNLKDKN
+35 
-46 SNNPIKSSGKKIQSD
+46 Q
-61 DSIKTSKEELQLD
+61 
-74 DSIVK
+74 
-79 KLYSE
+79 
-84 IENVSFYEK
+84 
-93 IDGNIEDLCAFY
+93 
-105 CEDMTY
+105 
-111 NDMDDNFKMSLVLN
+111 
-125 QFDLEKTNK
+125 
-134 IKYEEIK
+134 
-141 EKYYDIFGNYDIA
+141 
-154 SEFYNYNINKLG
+154 
-166 NVKLNKGYYQL
+166 
-177 LGEDV
+177 
-182 TVDPILGTGYTL
+182 TL
-194 VSAQKDSSKIEL
+194 
-206 FIAQWYNNADELIE
+206 
-220 TDEPIYEY
+220 
-228 YDTNACGDVKC
+228 
-239 SAVFKS
+239 
-245 SDVNDSKNVIKNNK
+245 KNVIKNNK

-309 NVDVIEMD
+309 NVDIIEMD

-458 DVLILNGRI
+458 DVLLLNGRI
-467 NDDEIEKFMTEMVND
+467 NDDEIEKFMTEMVNN

-520 LENNSNIVNLI
+520 LENNSNIVSLI

-561 VTIINITNILKS
+561 VTIINITNILKN
-573 KQMFENNTYTSK
+573 KQMFENTTYESK
-585 NINIENKTPEKVEI
+585 NIKIENKTPEKVEI

-622 LMSIRLNNTL
+622 LMNIRLNNTL

-637 KSKIEYE
+637 TSKIEYE

-675 KDGIILTT
+675 KDGIIFTT

-701 SLESLLGKKVK
+701 SMESLLGKKVK

>member
-1 MGVSKND
+1 MKYQALYRKYRPKTFDD
-8 VGRPSNKTIII
+8 VYGQQI
-19 RRILKVVLLLI
+19 VV
-30 IIALA
+30 
-35 FLIGYNLKDKN
+35 
-46 SNNPIKSSGKKIQSD
+46 Q
-61 DSIKTSKEELQLD
+61 
-74 DSIVK
+74 
-79 KLYSE
+79 
-84 IENVSFYEK
+84 
-93 IDGNIEDLCAFY
+93 
-105 CEDMTY
+105 
-111 NDMDDNFKMSLVLN
+111 
-125 QFDLEKTNK
+125 
-134 IKYEEIK
+134 
-141 EKYYDIFGNYDIA
+141 
-154 SEFYNYNINKLG
+154 
-166 NVKLNKGYYQL
+166 
-177 LGEDV
+177 
-182 TVDPILGTGYTL
+182 TL
-194 VSAQKDSSKIEL
+194 
-206 FIAQWYNNADELIE
+206 
-220 TDEPIYEY
+220 
-228 YDTNACGDVKC
+228 
-239 SAVFKS
+239 
-245 SDVNDSKNVIKNNK
+245 KNVIKNNK

-294 SCEKCDICI
+294 SCEKCDICV

-309 NVDVIEMD
+309 NVDIIEMD

-458 DVLILNGRI
+458 DVLLLNGRI

-561 VTIINITNILKS
+561 VSIINITNILKN
-573 KQMFENNTYTSK
+573 KQTFENNTYTSK
-585 NINIENKTPEKVEI
+585 NIKIENKTPEKVEI

-606 VEVPIK
+606 MEVPIK
-612 ETKDYTLYDE
+612 ETKNYTLYDE
-622 LMSIRLNNTL
+622 LMNIRLNNTL

-739 IIDEE
+739 IIDEK

-749 IKSLNTGEKSEF
+749 IKLLNTGEKSEF

>member
-1 MGVSKND
+1 MKYQALYRKYRPKTFDD
-8 VGRPSNKTIII
+8 VYGQQI
-19 RRILKVVLLLI
+19 VV
-30 IIALA
+30 
-35 FLIGYNLKDKN
+35 
-46 SNNPIKSSGKKIQSD
+46 Q
-61 DSIKTSKEELQLD
+61 
-74 DSIVK
+74 
-79 KLYSE
+79 
-84 IENVSFYEK
+84 
-93 IDGNIEDLCAFY
+93 
-105 CEDMTY
+105 
-111 NDMDDNFKMSLVLN
+111 
-125 QFDLEKTNK
+125 
-134 IKYEEIK
+134 
-141 EKYYDIFGNYDIA
+141 
-154 SEFYNYNINKLG
+154 
-166 NVKLNKGYYQL
+166 
-177 LGEDV
+177 
-182 TVDPILGTGYTL
+182 TL
-194 VSAQKDSSKIEL
+194 
-206 FIAQWYNNADELIE
+206 
-220 TDEPIYEY
+220 
-228 YDTNACGDVKC
+228 
-239 SAVFKS
+239 
-245 SDVNDSKNVIKNNK
+245 KNVIKNNK

-309 NVDVIEMD
+309 NVDIIEMD

-458 DVLILNGRI
+458 DVLLLNGRI
-467 NDDEIEKFMTEMVND
+467 NDNEIEKFMTEMVND

-531 GENKTIEVIMIL
+531 GENKIIEVIMIL

-556 KVLFD
+556 KVSFD
-561 VTIINITNILKS
+561 VTIINITNILKN
-573 KQMFENNTYTSK
+573 KQMFENNTCTSN
-585 NINIENKTPEKVEI
+585 NIKIENKTPEKVEI

-612 ETKDYTLYDE
+612 ETKNYTLYDE
-622 LMSIRLNNTL
+622 LMNIRLNNTL

-749 IKSLNTGEKSEF
+749 IKLLNTGEKSEF

>member
-1 MGVSKND
+1 MKYQALYRKYRPKTFDD
-8 VGRPSNKTIII
+8 VYGQQI
-19 RRILKVVLLLI
+19 VV
-30 IIALA
+30 
-35 FLIGYNLKDKN
+35 
-46 SNNPIKSSGKKIQSD
+46 Q
-61 DSIKTSKEELQLD
+61 
-74 DSIVK
+74 
-79 KLYSE
+79 
-84 IENVSFYEK
+84 
-93 IDGNIEDLCAFY
+93 
-105 CEDMTY
+105 
-111 NDMDDNFKMSLVLN
+111 
-125 QFDLEKTNK
+125 
-134 IKYEEIK
+134 
-141 EKYYDIFGNYDIA
+141 
-154 SEFYNYNINKLG
+154 
-166 NVKLNKGYYQL
+166 
-177 LGEDV
+177 
-182 TVDPILGTGYTL
+182 TL
-194 VSAQKDSSKIEL
+194 
-206 FIAQWYNNADELIE
+206 
-220 TDEPIYEY
+220 
-228 YDTNACGDVKC
+228 
-239 SAVFKS
+239 
-245 SDVNDSKNVIKNNK
+245 KNVIKNNK

-286 CLHPEDGL
+286 CLHSEDGL

-309 NVDVIEMD
+309 NVDIIEMD

-458 DVLILNGRI
+458 DVLLLNGRI

-561 VTIINITNILKS
+561 VTIINITNILKN
-573 KQMFENNTYTSK
+573 KQMFENDTYTSK
-585 NINIENKTPEKVEI
+585 NIKIENKTPEKVEI
-599 KEEKPQT
+599 KEEKLQT
-606 VEVPIK
+606 MEVPIK

-701 SLESLLGKKVK
+701 SLESLLGKNVK

-749 IKSLNTGEKSEF
+749 IKLLNTGEKSEF